1 MWHAERA
8 IPDASVPQA
17 PACALH
23 LPYAVTDLEQ
33 HQESLLTHRVLLDWI
48 PARPVADGA
57 ETLVPEHA
65 VRLGR
70 TVHNDWRL
78 HLPSASTNGLAS
90 GNTRAEAIVHG
101 PCEVIERDVL
111 SALTGPGLLGPA
123 HRCWPRRA
131 RCRSPRPGPAQLRRR
146 H

>member
-1 MWHAERA
+1 M
-8 IPDASVPQA
+8 
-17 PACALH
+17 
-23 LPYAVTDLEQ
+23 EQ